1 MARVKFLSNVN
12 IGTSANDGTGDL
24 LRDAFIKVNEN
35 YNAIYQ
41 NGQLIS
47 YFQDTKLTPG
57 YSWSSDRDT
66 GMYRPS
72 SGTIA
77 FSLNGVDSLVLRNT
91 GVLDWFG
98 KKLAT
103 EEFVNTRLATFTGG
117 SGGGNTIINIDGNAL
132 IDGNVSANIITN
144 GIPTVLSLPR
154 NGNYEGRMVYY
165 NGDVWIF
172 SCYPPGN
179 GLGQLADPDIA
190 REAGSDCRWTRFR
203 GEGAV
208 SVGTTRPTVGVEG
221 QTFYETS
228 SNTLWFYIS
237 GNWQTAA
244 QVFTP
249 NAPTGI
255 DVLAGLPTTGNYEGR
270 TVLNTTDGSLYIYT
284 NGNFEDM
291 SQYISSTAAGTGI
304 LSGATFPTGT
314 SYGVGEI
321 FRKSTSDSAG
331 GVGLYVWDGSNW
343 ITLTSYTANVGAT
356 AGIKTY
362 ASLPSNPQS
371 FNAGDLIIVNNVVY
385 ILNQA
390 KTNWDLFTSGG
401 VVTVSVTAGSISTDK
416 LAANAVTAAKMA
428 VNSVTGESIVANTI
442 VGNKIAVNSVNGDR
456 ILANT
461 ITAGKIAAG
470 ALTAR
475 EIQANAIT
483 SNLIA
488 SGSIIAGKLGVGAVN
503 AENIQV
509 QNLAAISQNVGT
521 ITAGVMKS
529 GDNKMIID
537 LNNKFIRIE
546 L

>member
-1 MARVKFLSNVN
+1 MARIKYLANVN
-12 IGTSANDGTGDL
+12 VGTSANDGTGDL
-24 LRDAFIKVNEN
+24 LRVAFIKVNEN
-35 YNAIYQ
+35 YNTIYF
-41 NGQLIS
+41 NGQFVS

-57 YSWSSDRDT
+57 YSWSSDSDT

-72 SGTIA
+72 SGTISFA
-77 FSLNGVDSLVLRNT
+77 LNGVDSLILRNT
-91 GVLDWFG
+91 GILEWFG
-98 KKLAT
+98 KRIAT
-103 EEFVNTRLATFTGG
+103 EDFVLARLSTFTGG
-117 SGGGNTIINIDGNAL
+117 SGGGNTIINIDGNAVVG
-132 IDGNVSANIITN
+132 GNVTANIITN
-144 GIPTVLSLPR
+144 GIPTVLSLPQ
-154 NGNYEGRMVYY
+154 NGNYEGRMVYF

-179 GLGQLADPDIA
+179 GLGQLADPSIA
-190 REAGSDCRWTRFR
+190 RLAGSDCRWTRFR

-208 SVGTTRPTVGVEG
+208 SVGTTKPTVGVEG
-221 QTFYETS
+221 QTFYES
-228 SNTLWFYIS
+228 STNTLWFYIS
-237 GNWQTAA
+237 GQWQTAA

-255 DVLAGLPTTGNYEGR
+255 DVRAGLPLTGNYEGR
-270 TVLNTTDGSLYIYT
+270 TVLNTTDGTLYIYR
-284 NGNFEDM
+284 NGNFENM
-291 SQYISSTAAGTGI
+291 SQYISSTAAGSGI
-304 LSGATFPTGT
+304 LAGTTFPTGT

-321 FRKSTSDSAG
+321 FRKSTSDSTG
-331 GVGLYVWDGSNW
+331 GEGLYVWDGANW
-343 ITLTSYTANVGAT
+343 VTLSSYTANTGST

-362 ASLPSNPQS
+362 PSLPTNPQS

-390 KTNWDLFTSGG
+390 KTNWNLFTSNG
-401 VVTVSVTAGSISTDK
+401 VVTVSVTAGSIGTQQ
-416 LAANAVTAAKMA
+416 LAANAVTAAKIVA
-428 VNSVTGESIVANTI
+428 GTITGDKLVAGTITANLLATNSVVAD
-442 VGNKIAVNSVNGDR
+442 K
-456 ILANT
+456 ILANS

-470 ALTAR
+470 AITAR

-509 QNLAAISQNVGT
+509 ANLAVLSQNAGT
-521 ITAGVMKS
+521 ITAGLLKS

-537 LNNKFIRIE
+537 LNQKFIRIE